1 MNTPPEIFLIDR
13 LAQVTDNAIRQRAGP
28 VNVIGVGS
36 YEDRWNRVPGFN
48 EVSVEFDTGHS
59 RHMDVSDQARRFTE
73 ARRREEIGCRRVS
86 LDVVTQGS
94 HEPSHG
100 FAKGRIVLNDRY
112 Q

>member
-1 MNTPPEIFLIDR
+1 MNTPPEILLIYR
-13 LAQVTDNAIRQRAGP
+13 LAQVTDDTIRQRSSP

-36 YEDRWNRVPGFN
+36 NEDCRNRVPRFDK
-48 EVSVEFDTGHS
+48 VSVELDTGHP
-59 RHMDVSDQARRFTE
+59 RHMDVGNKAGRFNETS
-73 ARRREEIGCRRVS
+73 RREEIGRRRVS
-86 LDVVTQGS
+86 LDIVAQGS